1 MKILPLAGLALVS
14 LLSSVLAAAPGVRIV
29 KDVEYLGAGR
39 KEKLDLYL
47 PEAPVAGKLAPAL
60 VWIHGGGW
68 SGGEKGEQR
77 AQEICGTLA
86 AAGYVAVSIDYR
98 LGNRSWPQNLLDCK
112 NAVRFLRAKAAE
124 FHLDP
129 NRIAVAG
136 GSAGGHLALMVGF
149 TTGMAG
155 LEPDAPY
162 AGVSSAVRCI
172 IDMYGPTNL
181 LTRKDIAKDGTPSA
195 TRRLMGKSLEYF
207 GAKDEEDP
215 VLKLASPVTHVRRE
229 VPPVLVLHGRA
240 DTTVDYH
247 QSDELVRLLKEKGA
261 KHEYLLID
269 GVGHTF
275 AWENWG
281 KKKMERDLRPVALA
295 FLAKHL
301 GN

>member
-1 MKILPLAGLALVS
+1 MNLLVRTLQIAGSVFFVHFDHNTFDFATSARQNASNRVALFHGRFFVFIF
-14 LLSSVLAAAPGVRIV
+14 GIVRI
-29 KDVEYLGAGR
+29 R
-39 KEKLDLYL
+39 
-47 PEAPVAGKLAPAL
+47 
-60 VWIHGGGW
+60 
-68 SGGEKGEQR
+68 
-77 AQEICGTLA
+77 
-86 AAGYVAVSIDYR
+86 
-98 LGNRSWPQNLLDCK
+98 
-112 NAVRFLRAKAAE
+112 VRISFLIVFVRVGIGVVFESE
-124 FHLDP
+124 FRPGDRFH
-129 NRIAVAG
+129 RIAVAG

-162 AGVSSAVRCI
+162 PGVSSAVRCI

-195 TRRLMGKSLEYF
+195 TRRLMGKSLDYF

-215 VLKLASPVTHVRRE
+215 VLKLASPVTHVRRD
-229 VPPVLVLHGRA
+229 VPPVMVLHGRA

-247 QSDELVRLLKEKGA
+247 QSDELVRILKEKGA